1 MQTTTNNKNIT
12 MNYPILDNSY
22 NKISERSELN
32 KEKEKEYEETLENYE
47 NFYFKIK
54 DFKEQISFQ
63 MEENTNLLE
72 DYLKKSEIFSK
83 FFLKFKQIERNKTLI
98 KESKFK
104 YKLNINYI

>member
-1 MQTTTNNKNIT
+1 MITNKNFTTNNTNNT
-12 MNYPILDNSY
+12 NLNNCH
-22 NKISERSELN
+22 NKKI
-32 KEKEKEYEETLENYE
+32 EKEKSEAEKENENEETLENYE

-72 DYLKKSEIFSK
+72 DYLKKSEIFSN
-83 FFLKFKQIERNKTLI
+83 FFLKFKQFERNKNLI

-104 YKLNINYI
+104 FK